1 MQIKRSFRL
10 AGDVI
15 SFRKCRQFHHC
26 RVRLLVTLLLFSFKV
41 CKQQKKYMSSWK
53 VKVSKVSILPSS
65 IERRSVSSRNQNF

>member
-15 SFRKCRQFHHC
+15 SFRKCHQFHHC
-26 RVRLLVTLLLFSFKV
+26 ILITLLLFSVKV
-41 CKQQKKYMSSWK
+41 CKRQEKYMSSWK

-65 IERRSVSSRNQNF
+65 TERRSVSSRNHNF